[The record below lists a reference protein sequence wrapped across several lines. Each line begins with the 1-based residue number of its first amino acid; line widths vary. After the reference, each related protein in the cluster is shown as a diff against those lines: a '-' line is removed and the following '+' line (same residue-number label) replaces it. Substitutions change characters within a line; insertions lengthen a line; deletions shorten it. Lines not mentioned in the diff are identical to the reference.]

1 MPIVLVVQRMN
12 NDFRL
17 LKNDPM
23 DSRVVYLL
31 KAAKKT
37 YPSPHIFAFEWQ
49 SNEKQRKQVKQLLNW
64 FKKTAW
70 RV

>member
-1 MPIVLVVQRMN
+1 
-12 NDFRL
+12 
-17 LKNDPM
+17 M